1 MFFKLLKCNY
11 VKKINMTTRELPE
24 RLKGQSSRE
33 KKDWHNEMMAKFNK
47 LNEEYSKR
55 AEGEF
60 SKQNAD
66 VNNDLLNFDQDNVF
80 NMITRAKQDIKTI
93 KENNNELNKKLSQF
107 NECKKD
113 CRTLIESIEKLSDTY
128 YKLSTNS
135 QLFDIVNKLPIK
147 QHLLDFEIISNITD
161 FENDINLKIDEINQQ
176 IYNNNKK
183 ISNFKKLVLNC
194 MDDEKEKDKNMC
206 NICVARKINTCLN
219 PCGHTFCLICVDKM
233 NNKCGMCRA
242 SFISKIKMY
251 IANDE
256 ISDSED
262 EGVNNNTVSDF
273 DGFDG
278 FALPT
283 FENLPMPSISFPT
296 SFLH

>member
-1 MFFKLLKCNY
+1 
-11 VKKINMTTRELPE
+11 MTTRELPE

-113 CRTLIESIEKLSDTY
+113 CK
-128 YKLSTNS
+128 
-135 QLFDIVNKLPIK
+135 
-147 QHLLDFEIISNITD
+147 H
-161 FENDINLKIDEINQQ
+161 
-176 IYNNNKK
+176 
-183 ISNFKKLVLNC
+183 
-194 MDDEKEKDKNMC
+194 
-206 NICVARKINTCLN
+206 
-219 PCGHTFCLICVDKM
+219 
-233 NNKCGMCRA
+233 
-242 SFISKIKMY
+242 
-251 IANDE
+251 
-256 ISDSED
+256 
-262 EGVNNNTVSDF
+262 
-273 DGFDG
+273 
-278 FALPT
+278 
-283 FENLPMPSISFPT
+283 
-296 SFLH
+296 